1 MTLFLS
7 HAIPSR
13 AHTPT
18 VINFSHQ
25 LSIKLDN
32 FNIIE
37 ENVIVGK
44 EKSTLFKQYLIYTQQ
59 ELVQRST
66 TQITYRS
73 WQREKRCRR
82 EKIRRGWNIGCYKEG
97 LAHNL
102 RMVLLLTCQ
111 FHVSKQIFGPMCV
124 SFLKM
129 QYELSSLTLQVVR
142 TGLSTTNIILI
153 PGRDH
158 RRELK
163 FIRFQRQRKI
173 RQCWCCLHDSAINI
187 TKSPNYRIRWLRL
200 LTKQFGNDS
209 KEKFTC

>member
-1 MTLFLS
+1 MKNAASNVCCTSRKVLLGKKKQRKMMTLFLS

-32 FNIIE
+32 FNINE

-73 WQREKRCRR
+73 
-82 EKIRRGWNIGCYKEG
+82 
-97 LAHNL
+97 
-102 RMVLLLTCQ
+102 
-111 FHVSKQIFGPMCV
+111 
-124 SFLKM
+124 
-129 QYELSSLTLQVVR
+129 
-142 TGLSTTNIILI
+142 
-153 PGRDH
+153 
-158 RRELK
+158 
-163 FIRFQRQRKI
+163 
-173 RQCWCCLHDSAINI
+173 
-187 TKSPNYRIRWLRL
+187 
-200 LTKQFGNDS
+200 
-209 KEKFTC
+209 